1 MNAAI
6 DSVTKS
12 KNPTTSPYPDYL
24 KANTRI
30 ATDLADEID
39 ATIDYAQNKGKADSL
54 AQQLD
59 SSAKSCCEKVRRA
72 QLPNASSSS
81 PIVRSIVAVYG
92 DWVAFP

>member
-24 KANTRI
+24 KGEYPNRH
-30 ATDLADEID
+30 DLADEID
-39 ATIDYAQNKGKADSL
+39 ATIDYAQNKGKVDSL

-59 SSAKSCCEKVRRA
+59 SSAK
-72 QLPNASSSS
+72 
-81 PIVRSIVAVYG
+81 
-92 DWVAFP
+92 